1 MTQSYTIIVIQN
13 LIMSIKIKFFIAGII
28 LQNSR
33 KFKTV
38 KFVNNEKQADR
49 YIAKP
54 QFKKFNIIDENLTL
68 VELQK
73 SPVVLDKPVAAGSN
87 HYCITI
93 TLQIPNFN

>member
-1 MTQSYTIIVIQN
+1 MTQSYASITKQK
-13 LIMSIKIKFFIAGII
+13 LIMLIKIILFAGKL

-38 KFVNNEKQADR
+38 KFVSNEKQADR
-49 YIAKP
+49 YITKP

-73 SPVVLDKPVAAGSN
+73 IPVVLDKPVAAGSN
-87 HYCITI
+87 RYCITFK
-93 TLQIPNFN
+93 NFKRN